1 MGPLLVMRITNL
13 PVCFI
18 VICVGFSHAED
29 GAAGQTPA
37 FGNDESSVTAQT
49 AVFVPPEDGYDWIQL
64 TSGEWLKGEVIGL
77 FDDEVEFDSDI
88 LEELVLDAEDV
99 SRFYSPRIFGI
110 SMRGYDLLSG
120 QLRIDEQTVFV
131 TTDGQV
137 QTFAREQLLAVTVSA
152 ERELDRWSGELTL
165 GMNVRQGNT
174 DLIEYNAIAGLER
187 RTPRSRIFIDYI
199 GSFNETEGIRV
210 DNNHRVNIV
219 FDKFSGT
226 RFFWRPFIGQYFRDP
241 FQNIDHQFTL
251 ETGVGFEIRDTSRTE
266 WDVWSAVGV
275 NDVRR
280 VSVEPDQPS
289 SIRSPALSLGTDF
302 DTELT
307 SWLDYLFSF
316 QITFVDEK
324 SGDYQHHLLT
334 TLSTDLVRNIDIDVS
349 FVWDRTQSPPPD
361 AIGNIPKKDDFRLMV
376 GVSFEF

>member
-1 MGPLLVMRITNL
+1 MRIEYL
-13 PVCFI
+13 PVCIAAVCF
-18 VICVGFSHAED
+18 GFFPAER
-29 GAAGQTPA
+29 AAGQTPPPENA
-37 FGNDESSVTAQT
+37 DSSAATQP
-49 AVFVPPEDGYDWIQL
+49 AVFVPPDDGYDWIQL

-99 SRFYSPRIFGI
+99 SRFYSPRTFGI
-110 SMRGYDLLSG
+110 SIRGYELFSG
-120 QLRIDEQTVFV
+120 QLRIDEQAVFV
-131 TTDGQV
+131 TADGQV

-152 ERELDRWSGELTL
+152 ERERDRWSGELTL

-187 RTPRSRIFIDYI
+187 RTPRSRMFVDYI
-199 GSFNETEGIRV
+199 GSFNETEGIRIA
-210 DNNHRVNIV
+210 NNHRVNVV

-241 FQNIDHQFTL
+241 FQNIDHQLTL
-251 ETGVGFEIRDTSRTE
+251 ETGLGLEITDTSRTE
-266 WDVWSAVGV
+266 WDVWSAVGI
-275 NDVRR
+275 NGIRR
-280 VSVEPDQPS
+280 VSVESGQPS
-289 SIRSPALSLGTDF
+289 SIRSPALSLGTNF

-316 QITFVDEK
+316 QMTFLDSE
-324 SGDYQHHLLT
+324 SGKYQHHLLT
-334 TLSTDLVRNIDIDVS
+334 TLSTDLVHNIDFDVS
-349 FVWDRTQSPPPD
+349 FVWDRTESPPPD
-361 AIGNIPKKDDFRLMV
+361 ATGTIPKKDDFRLMV

>member
-1 MGPLLVMRITNL
+1 LGLSLIVRIEKL
-13 PVCFI
+13 FVSVAAVCL
-18 VICVGFSHAED
+18 GFFQAD
-29 GAAGQTPA
+29 RAVAGDTPA
-37 FGNDESSVTAQT
+37 PENDDASAAAQA

-77 FDDEVEFDSDI
+77 FDDKVEFDSDI
-88 LEELVLDAEDV
+88 LDELVLDAEDV
-99 SRFYSPRIFGI
+99 NRFYSPRTFGI
-110 SMRGYDLLSG
+110 SIRGYELLSG
-120 QLRIDEQTVFV
+120 HLRIDEQTVFV

-137 QTFAREQLLAVTVSA
+137 QSFPREQLLAVTVSA
-152 ERELDRWSGELTL
+152 ERERDRWSGELTL

-187 RTPRSRIFIDYI
+187 RTPRTRAFIDYI
-199 GSFNETEGIRV
+199 GSFNETEGVRV

-226 RFFWRPFIGQYFRDP
+226 RVFWRPFVGQYFRDP
-241 FQNIDHQFTL
+241 FQNIEHQFTL
-251 ETGVGFEIRDTSRTE
+251 ETGVGYEIMDTNRTE

-280 VSVEPDQPS
+280 VSVESGQPS
-289 SIRSPALSLGTDF
+289 KIRSPALSLGTDF

-307 SWLDYLFSF
+307 SWLDYLFTF
-316 QITFVDEK
+316 QMTFLDEE

-334 TLSTDLVRNIDIDVS
+334 TLSTDLVRNIDFDVS
-349 FVWDRTQSPPPD
+349 LIWDRTQSPPPD
-361 AIGNIPKKDDFRLMV
+361 ATGEFPEKDDFRLMV
-376 GVSFEF
+376 GISFDF

>member
-1 MGPLLVMRITNL
+1 MRIESL
-13 PVCFI
+13 QFCIAAVCF
-18 VICVGFSHAED
+18 GFLQTD
-29 GAAGQTPA
+29 LAAGQTPVPE
-37 FGNDESSVTAQT
+37 NDDSSTA
-49 AVFVPPEDGYDWIQL
+49 AEAPVFVPPEDGYDWVQL
-64 TSGEWLKGEVIGL
+64 TSGEWLKGEIIGL
-77 FDDEVEFDSDI
+77 FDDKVEFDSDI
-88 LEELVLDAEDV
+88 LDELVLDAEDV
-99 SRFYSPRIFGI
+99 NRFYSPRTFGI
-110 SMRGYDLLSG
+110 SIRGYELLSG
-120 QLRIDEQTVFV
+120 QLRVDEQTVFV

-137 QTFAREQLLAVTVSA
+137 QSFPREQLLAVTVSA
-152 ERELDRWSGELTL
+152 ERERDRWSGDLTL

-187 RTPRSRIFIDYI
+187 RTPRTRAFIDYI
-199 GSFNETEGIRV
+199 GSFNETEGVRV
-210 DNNHRVNIV
+210 DNNHRVNVV

-241 FQNIDHQFTL
+241 FQNIEHQFTL
-251 ETGVGFEIRDTSRTE
+251 ETGVGYEITDTSRTE

-280 VSVEPDQPS
+280 VSVESGQPS
-289 SIRSPALSLGTDF
+289 KIRSPALSLGTDF

-307 SWLDYLFSF
+307 SWIDYLFSF
-316 QITFVDEK
+316 QMTFVDEE

-334 TLSTDLVRNIDIDVS
+334 TLSTDLVRNIDFDVS

-361 AIGNIPKKDDFRLMV
+361 ATGGIPKKDDFRLMV